1 MMQLR
6 FRTGF
11 IAIMLALMPTLVLAH
26 TRPRPNPDNVWAAWY
41 IDPVVAISML
51 VTSWLYLRGVRNL
64 WSTAGFGKVISAR
77 QRNAWYMAMLS
88 LGIALFSPLDA
99 LGGALFS
106 AHMVQHLILFVVTPW
121 LLAYTRPGLGMWWG
135 LSADVR
141 KRVGSSAGTHPIVR
155 WLHGASKNPTIIVIV
170 FTAVLWLWHTPALYN
185 AALRSDFIH
194 AVEHFSFMAG
204 AYLLWSW
211 LLSVQLSRG
220 GPTGDRHGV
229 AILIVFVTVM
239 QSGVLGAILTFA
251 RKPLYE
257 MHAGYTE
264 LWGISLL
271 QDQQIAGILMWVPM
285 GLTFTLVALLLFR
298 AWLIA
303 SDRQAR
309 RREEAE
315 SPIPTS
321 PATEVQS

>member
-1 MMQLR
+1 MMLHR
-6 FRTGF
+6 FRTGL
-11 IAIMLALMPTLVLAH
+11 IAVLLAITPMLATAH

-41 IDPVVAISML
+41 VDPVVAVSML
-51 VTSWLYLRGVRNL
+51 IGSWLYLRGVRNL
-64 WSTAGFGKVISAR
+64 WDTAGHGKVISTG
-77 QRNAWYMAMLS
+77 QRNAWYWAMFS
-88 LGIALFSPLDA
+88 LVVALFSPLDA

-121 LLAYTRPGLGMWWG
+121 LLAYARPGLGIWWG
-135 LSADVR
+135 LPATLR
-141 KRVGSSAGTHPIVR
+141 KRIGGSVGTHPVVR
-155 WLHGASKNPTIIVIV
+155 RAHGASRNPTLIVIA

-211 LLSVQLSRG
+211 LISVQHSRG
-220 GPTGDRHGV
+220 GPNSDRQGI
-229 AILIVFVTVM
+229 AILIVFITVM

-251 RKPLYE
+251 RTPLYE
-257 MHAGYTE
+257 MHAGYTD
-264 LWGISLL
+264 LWGLSLL
-271 QDQQIAGILMWVPM
+271 QDQQIAGLLMWVPM

-298 AWLIA
+298 SWLIA
-303 SDRQAR
+303 SERRAREREQA
-309 RREEAE
+309 EARV
-315 SPIPTS
+315 SGT